1 MLRHAIPPSRCFSQI
16 SNEILRHR
24 DLGSDAVRL
33 LCWQLSLPDGVNEPL
48 SKTAERA
55 GIRKVGFLRAKG
67 QLKIAGYFHEWR
79 EQGPGGRWATRQLVS
94 NVPLS
99 AAEVAVL
106 RSGPPADSPPTDTR
120 PAAGEPTGRAVG
132 RHPEKT
138 PAGNTSNPPP
148 PEAPR
153 CPKAPRD
160 PEAPA
165 APEDP
170 DVPEARR
177 LVDSLPALDPRLR
190 VPRAM
195 LPELAGLAA
204 RWLEAGH
211 VAESVRDAVARCLPG
226 RGSPIHRPGGLLR
239 YILREVPPVAPPPPP
254 PWVAALR
261 ECESGL
267 HVQPYLFRPS
277 GDEDHCGP
285 CREPSP
291 AEATSAAARPPAG
304 PDLARA
310 ALRSHL

>member
-16 SNEILRHR
+16 SNEILRHP
-24 DLGSDAVRL
+24 DLNSDAVRL
-33 LCWQLSLPDGVNEPL
+33 LSWQLSLPDGVNEPL

-55 GIRKVGFLRAKG
+55 GIRKVAFLRAKG
-67 QLKIAGYFHEWR
+67 QLKLVGYFHEWR

-106 RSGPPADSPPTDTR
+106 RSGPPADSSPTDTR

-138 PAGNTSNPPP
+138 PVGNTSNPPP
-148 PEAPR
+148 PEAPEAPQGPEA
-153 CPKAPRD
+153 PKAP
-160 PEAPA
+160 ET
-165 APEDP
+165 
-170 DVPEARR
+170 PEARR
-177 LVDSLPALDPRLR
+177 LVDELPSLDPRLR

-211 VAESVRDAVARCLPG
+211 LADSVRDSVARCLPG

-239 YILREVPPVAPPPPP
+239 YILRDVPPVAPPPPP
-254 PWVAALR
+254 PRVAALR

-277 GDEDHCGP
+277 GDEDQCGA
-285 CREPSP
+285 CRQPSP

-304 PDLARA
+304 PALARA
-310 ALRSHL
+310 ALRGYP